1 MHEDTESIYNA
12 VNTVIDKIYFCDAEL
27 NNLDEYV
34 QIRPSRATMSTYDEI
49 ETSETLI
56 TAHYGL
62 YKIFTL
68 SNKIINQVKN

>member
-34 QIRPSRATMSTYDEI
+34 
-49 ETSETLI
+49 
-56 TAHYGL
+56 
-62 YKIFTL
+62 
-68 SNKIINQVKN
+68 